1 MTGTSRH
8 GCGGV
13 LSAGPRGEDRGREDV
28 VFLKWRSP
36 GHRLRR
42 ARTGPMG
49 WHLRPQAMTK
59 MRSQELSEKANEE
72 QRRCRDWLLP
82 FMRGNQPKFLD

>member
-1 MTGTSRH
+1 
-8 GCGGV
+8 
-13 LSAGPRGEDRGREDV
+13 
-28 VFLKWRSP
+28 
-36 GHRLRR
+36 
-42 ARTGPMG
+42 MG